1 MPRRRTRRSEGRAV
15 PRDAPC
21 RGAHTFGEET
31 VGWCRRRVTVMVV
44 YHRARHADG
53 VLRVVPRVYGFG
65 ARLRVLPFPPP
76 ARTLFSAPRVLLP
89 PWTRRPAF
97 FSHTLTRSLTRSFR
111 RRERLR
117 PRQSRQARFRRVD
130 ARGDFPSFSPSTS
143 SRLRPR
149 RPFPPFLV
157 HQHSLA
163 VPLRRR
169 RGELRFESRDA
180 FLRLSSRRGGRLQ
193 GRRLGF
199 PRASGRLK
207 RRRLGFPRATLRLRD
222 AMFRLR
228 DATVGVRDAT
238 VGVHG
243 RPSSKPRG
251 RRGYRARRRRRRRG
265 RPRPRDD
272 PLIRDDPRPERP
284 PRAGAGALGAGP
296 VFVARRAPPRDGREV
311 AARPRASRLARRTPP
326 RARTARR
333 TRSGRGRDGRGEI
346 RRRGDASSAAGGTR
360 AGVSHRRIRGV
371 SHRLLRD
378 RHRLLCARFRGGD
391 ARASASAAAAAATAT
406 FVASRSRI
414 SRSAPSRTALS
425 AATSCELRRRSRWS
439 ASRVSASRRSASETR
454 RSSSTRWARARSR
467 SAAASRRVASDA
479 SADDLTRSTA
489 SETDS
494 KPRVRRASVAARMR
508 ASSAA

>member
-1 MPRRRTRRSEGRAV
+1 MPRRRTHRSEGRAV

-31 VGWCRRRVTVMVV
+31 VGWCRRRVTAMVM
-44 YHRARHADG
+44 YPRARHADG

-97 FSHTLTRSLTRSFR
+97 LSHTLTRSLTRSFR

-130 ARGDFPSFSPSTS
+130 ARGDFPSFSPSTP

-180 FLRLSSRRGGRLQ
+180 FLRLSSRRRTSPGPTPRLPS
-193 GRRLGF
+193 REWT
-199 PRASGRLK
+199 PPAPTP
-207 RRRLGFPRATLRLRD
+207 LGFPRATLRLRD

-251 RRGYRARRRRRRRG
+251 RRGYRARRRRRRRLPTPS
-265 RPRPRDD
+265 PRRSPHPR
-272 PLIRDDPRPERP
+272 
-284 PRAGAGALGAGP
+284 
-296 VFVARRAPPRDGREV
+296 
-311 AARPRASRLARRTPP
+311 
-326 RARTARR
+326 
-333 TRSGRGRDGRGEI
+333 RS
-346 RRRGDASSAAGGTR
+346 
-360 AGVSHRRIRGV
+360 
-371 SHRLLRD
+371 
-378 RHRLLCARFRGGD
+378 
-391 ARASASAAAAAATAT
+391 
-406 FVASRSRI
+406 
-414 SRSAPSRTALS
+414 PSRTTAPRGRRR
-425 AATSCELRRRSRWS
+425 ARRRSRLRRT
-439 ASRVSASRRSASETR
+439 SRT
-454 RSSSTRWARARSR
+454 
-467 SAAASRRVASDA
+467 
-479 SADDLTRSTA
+479 TA
-489 SETDS
+489 
-494 KPRVRRASVAARMR
+494 
-508 ASSAA
+508 

>member
-44 YHRARHADG
+44 YHRARRADG

-199 PRASGRLK
+199 PRFVG
-207 RRRLGFPRATLRLRD
+207 RRLGCPASPSRGAPSLPASVCRLL
-222 AMFRLR
+222 FRLCSHCLFIASESLR
-228 DATVGVRDAT
+228 RVSALTGLLAL
-238 VGVHG
+238 
-243 RPSSKPRG
+243 RG
-251 RRGYRARRRRRRRG
+251 SLLERVRARR
-265 RPRPRDD
+265 
-272 PLIRDDPRPERP
+272 I
-284 PRAGAGALGAGP
+284 ASVALARYLR
-296 VFVARRAPPRDGREV
+296 VARR
-311 AARPRASRLARRTPP
+311 
-326 RARTARR
+326 
-333 TRSGRGRDGRGEI
+333 
-346 RRRGDASSAAGGTR
+346 
-360 AGVSHRRIRGV
+360 
-371 SHRLLRD
+371 
-378 RHRLLCARFRGGD
+378 
-391 ARASASAAAAAATAT
+391 
-406 FVASRSRI
+406 
-414 SRSAPSRTALS
+414 
-425 AATSCELRRRSRWS
+425 
-439 ASRVSASRRSASETR
+439 
-454 RSSSTRWARARSR
+454 
-467 SAAASRRVASDA
+467 RVA
-479 SADDLTRSTA
+479 
-489 SETDS
+489 
-494 KPRVRRASVAARMR
+494 
-508 ASSAA
+508 

>member
-180 FLRLSSRRGGRLQ
+180 FLRLSSRRGGRLKR
-193 GRRLGF
+193 RRLGF

-251 RRGYRARRRRRRRG
+251 RRGYLARRRRRRRG

-311 AARPRASRLARRTPP
+311 AARPRASRSHAAHRLARGPP
-326 RARTARR
+326 AGLDRVGDATGEAKFADGATRLPPPGVRARAFRIAVSAAFR
-333 TRSGRGRDGRGEI
+333 IASFAI
-346 RRRGDASSAAGGTR
+346 AIASSA
-360 AGVSHRRIRGV
+360 
-371 SHRLLRD
+371 RD
-378 RHRLLCARFRGGD
+378 SA
-391 ARASASAAAAAATAT
+391 AATRASAAAAAAAATAT
-406 FVASRSRI
+406 F
-414 SRSAPSRTALS
+414 
-425 AATSCELRRRSRWS
+425 
-439 ASRVSASRRSASETR
+439 
-454 RSSSTRWARARSR
+454 
-467 SAAASRRVASDA
+467 SRRV
-479 SADDLTRSTA
+479 
-489 SETDS
+489 
-494 KPRVRRASVAARMR
+494 RASRGRAVANGVERR
-508 ASSAA
+508 DEL